1 MLDRPLADQYS
12 VVTRSH
18 GRPPSWRWESNGDQG
33 SLGSASRFIS
43 NDDGWVHATTSYL
56 VTRAVEHRAG
66 WG

>member
-1 MLDRPLADQYS
+1 MLDRPCADQYS
-12 VVTRSH
+12 VVTRPH
-18 GRPPSWRWESNGDQG
+18 GRPSDGKSNGGQG